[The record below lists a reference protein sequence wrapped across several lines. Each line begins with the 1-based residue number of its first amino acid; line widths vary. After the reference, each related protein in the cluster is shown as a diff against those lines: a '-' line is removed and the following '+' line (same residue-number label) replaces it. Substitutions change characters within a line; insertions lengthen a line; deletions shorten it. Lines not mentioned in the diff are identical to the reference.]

1 MHVNDQRQ
9 HAASSCSMS
18 AAQNRQPIGDRF
30 DLEWFEIEAE
40 RCRRLAGNSDYT
52 AEGRRTFEGLSR
64 FYEAMAAR
72 EDGSWPRPE
81 TKDCKA

>member
-1 MHVNDQRQ
+1 
-9 HAASSCSMS
+9 MS
-18 AAQNRQPIGDRF
+18 AVQNRQTSGDRF

-72 EDGSWPRPE
+72 ENESCPRPE
-81 TKDCKA
+81 AKGSEA